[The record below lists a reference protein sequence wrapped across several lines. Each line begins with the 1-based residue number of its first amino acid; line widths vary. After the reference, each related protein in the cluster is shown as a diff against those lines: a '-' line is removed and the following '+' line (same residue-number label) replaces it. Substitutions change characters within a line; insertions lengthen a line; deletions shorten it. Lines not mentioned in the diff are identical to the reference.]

1 MPESRT
7 DEMDILRHSIFSTL
21 SGMTIQNKKQSRWI
35 PACAGMTA
43 INHSYETEIS
53 PTLPE

>member
-7 DEMDILRHSIFSTL
+7 DEMDILRYSIFSTL
-21 SGMTIQNKKQSRWI
+21 SGMTIQNKKLSRWI
-35 PACAGMTA
+35 PSCVGMTA
-43 INHSYETEIS
+43 KNHSYKTEIS

>member
-7 DEMDILRHSIFSTL
+7 DEMDILRQSIFSTL
-21 SGMTIQNKKQSRWI
+21 SGMTIQNNKQNHWI